1 MRTDGEGRLFLS
13 PVSGQL
19 LRRAAHA
26 YSEVASLPIFKL
38 TNNLILCCNRK
49 PNEKEISMKTHALH
63 QTIPAIILVA
73 IFLSISVF
81 PCVSHSQAAPDAIVQ
96 FSDRTLA
103 IIVRMDIAGANQQ
116 VPNII
121 ALKAMPEAEVLQIPK
136 AELAKI
142 TILGGGK
149 AGTDDLELPVITDL
163 TGLEHASQLTRLYLR
178 NQDVADIVPLAQ
190 LTELTTIDLWGN
202 HVVDVTPLSGLTKL
216 TSLDL
221 GGNSIIGNYIADI
234 TPLAQLTQLKELHV
248 ASEVTDITPVA
259 QLTQLTRLDL
269 GGNEIRDISPIAD
282 LTELT
287 ELDLGRNV
295 ISDVSPLAGL
305 TQLTLLFLGGNQ
317 IVHIT
322 SLTELTELT
331 YLDVGLN
338 QIADLAPVANF
349 KQLETL
355 NLSWNRISNLTPL
368 AELATALTE
377 LRLNQ
382 NEIQDITPIGGLVNL
397 EKLHLSDNVISDV
410 TPLGQLSAAL
420 LELDLRDNKIVNVSP
435 LASLVNLEALRLG
448 GNPITDTSPLSALL
462 NENPNVHI
470 DIEVDRMDESPG
482 ICRVGNVLAP
492 GESCTYPGTDAV
504 FSVLDN
510 GNASWNIPG
519 LTPLLAEV
527 VNQVVLGE
535 SINVSASIDDKDYH
549 FVANQVSGDTWEISE
564 IGDDVTA
571 QPEPPD
577 QPEQPGDGAPTLTIS
592 TVSPLTEDA
601 LGGGIV
607 TLTLGGGTFERSK
620 FTIGDAVTVSGIA
633 GVTIG
638 TFAIDRESDTVVT
651 VELTFDGNI
660 DTDGIL
666 TVSVEAGAIAEYDGP
681 PFTAQFPVSAV
692 TESVVASTPTPLTP
706 ETLDGSV
713 VTLTL
718 AGRIFERS
726 IFTIRDAVTVSG
738 ISGVSVGTF
747 DIDRESDTEVT
758 VELTFDGNL
767 DSDSTLTFTA
777 GAESIANYGGAA
789 LTADILVSTGTEMP
803 PAPLKGDVNGDDV
816 VNILDLVLVASV
828 LGEAGQ
834 DLNADV
840 NGDGFVNILDLV
852 LVAGA
857 LGNAAAAPS
866 AWYRDLEIATT
877 RTDVAQWLAQAQ
889 TLDLM
894 DATSLR
900 GVLFLEQLLAS
911 LTPKETALLP
921 NFPNPFNP
929 ETWIPYQLAE
939 DADVTLA
946 IYDSSGRMVRRLNL
960 GHRLAGYYADRGNA
974 AYWDGHNEYGEQVAS
989 GVYFYRLSAGAYS
1002 AMRKML
1008 IRK

>member
-1 MRTDGEGRLFLS
+1 
-13 PVSGQL
+13 
-19 LRRAAHA
+19 
-26 YSEVASLPIFKL
+26 
-38 TNNLILCCNRK
+38 
-49 PNEKEISMKTHALH
+49 MKTLASNR
-63 QTIPAIILVA
+63 TIPATILIA
-73 IFLSISVF
+73 IFLSLCVF
-81 PCVSHSQAAPDAIVQ
+81 PCVSHSQPAPDGIAQ

-103 IIVRMDIAGANQQ
+103 IIVRMDIAGANRQ

-149 AGTDDLELPVITDL
+149 TGTDDLGLPVITDL

-178 NQDVADIVPLAQ
+178 NQDVADIALLAH

-221 GGNSIIGNYIADI
+221 GGNSIIGNYIVDI
-234 TPLAQLTQLKELHV
+234 NPLAQLTQLRELHV
-248 ASEVTDITPVA
+248 ASEVTDITPVK

-269 GGNEIRDISPIAD
+269 GGNEIRDIRPVA
-282 LTELT
+282 ELSQLR
-287 ELDLGRNV
+287 ELDLGRNK
-295 ISDVSPLAGL
+295 ISDISPLAGL

-317 IVHIT
+317 IVDIKP
-322 SLTELTELT
+322 LTELTQLT
-331 YLDVGLN
+331 YLDVGVN
-338 QIADLAPVANF
+338 QIADLAPLAHL

-355 NLSWNRISNLTPL
+355 NLSRNKISNLTPL
-368 AELATALTE
+368 ADLAHRLKELNIS
-377 LRLNQ
+377 RNQ
-382 NEIQDITPIGGLVNL
+382 IQDITPLEALVNL
-397 EKLHLSDNVISDV
+397 EKLHLSDN
-410 TPLGQLSAAL
+410 Q
-420 LELDLRDNKIVNVSP
+420 IVEVSP
-435 LASLVNLEALRLG
+435 LASLVNLDELRLR
-448 GNPITDTSPLSALL
+448 GNPITDTSPLSALQ
-462 NENPNVHI
+462 NANPNI
-470 DIEVDRMDESPG
+470 DIDVIGEEG
-482 ICRVGNVLAP
+482 ACQVGDVLAP
-492 GESCTYPGTDAV
+492 GESCTYPGTEAV

-519 LTPLLAEV
+519 LPPLLAEV
-527 VNQVVLGE
+527 VNQVSLTDT
-535 SINVSASIDDKDYH
+535 INVSTTVDNKDYH
-549 FVANQVSGDTWEISE
+549 FVANQASGGSWEISE
-564 IGDDVTA
+564 IGDNVTA

-577 QPEQPGDGAPTLTIS
+577 QPEQPGDGTPTLTFS
-592 TVSPLTEDA
+592 TVSSLTEDT
-601 LGGGIV
+601 LGGSIV
-607 TLTLGGGTFERSK
+607 TLTLGGGTFERSR
-620 FTIGDAVTVSGIA
+620 FTIGNAVTVSGIA

-660 DTDGIL
+660 DIDGIL
-666 TVSVEAGAIAEYDGP
+666 TVSVEAGAIGEYDGP
-681 PFTAQFPVSAV
+681 PFTVQLPVSAV
-692 TESVVASTPTPLTP
+692 TESVAASTPAPLTP

-726 IFTIRDAVTVSG
+726 IFTIRDGVTASG
-738 ISGVSVGTF
+738 ISGVTVGTF

-758 VELTFDGNL
+758 VELTFDGNI
-767 DSDSTLTFTA
+767 DSDTTLTFTV
-777 GAESIANYGGAA
+777 GAEAIANYDGAA
-789 LTADILVSTGTEMP
+789 LTADIQVSAGTETP
-803 PAPLKGDVNGDDV
+803 PEPALLKGDVNGDGI

-834 DLNADV
+834 DLDADV
-840 NGDGFVNILDLV
+840 NGDGIVNILDLV

-857 LGNAAAAPS
+857 LGNVAAAPS

-877 RTDVAQWLAQAQ
+877 RTDVARWLAQAGE
-889 TLDLM
+889 LDLT
-894 DATSLR
+894 DATSQR
-900 GVLFLEQLLAS
+900 GILFLEQLLAV

-921 NFPNPFNP
+921 NYPNPFNP

-939 DADVTLA
+939 DSVVALA

-974 AYWDGHNEYGEQVAS
+974 AYWDGCNGYGEQVAS

-1002 AMRKML
+1002 ATRKML

>member
-1 MRTDGEGRLFLS
+1 LS
-13 PVSGQL
+13 
-19 LRRAAHA
+19 
-26 YSEVASLPIFKL
+26 
-38 TNNLILCCNRK
+38 
-49 PNEKEISMKTHALH
+49 
-63 QTIPAIILVA
+63 
-73 IFLSISVF
+73 
-81 PCVSHSQAAPDAIVQ
+81 
-96 FSDRTLA
+96 
-103 IIVRMDIAGANQQ
+103 
-116 VPNII
+116 
-121 ALKAMPEAEVLQIPK
+121 
-136 AELAKI
+136 
-142 TILGGGK
+142 
-149 AGTDDLELPVITDL
+149 
-163 TGLEHASQLTRLYLR
+163 
-178 NQDVADIVPLAQ
+178 
-190 LTELTTIDLWGN
+190 
-202 HVVDVTPLSGLTKL
+202 
-216 TSLDL
+216 
-221 GGNSIIGNYIADI
+221 
-234 TPLAQLTQLKELHV
+234 
-248 ASEVTDITPVA
+248 
-259 QLTQLTRLDL
+259 
-269 GGNEIRDISPIAD
+269 
-282 LTELT
+282 
-287 ELDLGRNV
+287 
-295 ISDVSPLAGL
+295 
-305 TQLTLLFLGGNQ
+305 LLFLGGNQ

-397 EKLHLSDNVISDV
+397 EKLHLSDNVISNV

-470 DIEVDRMDESPG
+470 DIEVDRIDESPG
-482 ICRVGNVLAP
+482 ICKVGNVLAP

-519 LTPLLAEV
+519 LPPLLAEV

-535 SINVSASIDDKDYH
+535 SVSVSATIDDKDYH

-592 TVSPLTEDA
+592 TVSPLTEDT
-601 LGGGIV
+601 LGGSIV

-638 TFAIDRESDTVVT
+638 TFAIGRESDTVVT

-681 PFTAQFPVSAV
+681 PFTAQLPVSTV

-726 IFTIRDAVTVSG
+726 IFTIRDAVTVTG

-758 VELTFDGNL
+758 VELSFDG
-767 DSDSTLTFTA
+767 SITTVSTLTFTA
-777 GAESIANYGGAA
+777 GAEAIANYDGAA
-789 LTADILVSTGTEMP
+789 LTADIEVSTGTEMP

-866 AWYRDLEIATT
+866 AWYRDLERDFHGNSIAFAIHSLDPSLST
-877 RTDVAQWLAQAQ
+877 RLIAPTRMDVRQWLAQAQ

-921 NFPNPFNP
+921 NYPNPFNP

-939 DADVTLA
+939 DATVTLT

-960 GHRLAGYYADRGNA
+960 GHRLAGYYADKGNA

>member
-1 MRTDGEGRLFLS
+1 
-13 PVSGQL
+13 
-19 LRRAAHA
+19 
-26 YSEVASLPIFKL
+26 
-38 TNNLILCCNRK
+38 
-49 PNEKEISMKTHALH
+49 MKTHALH
-63 QTIPAIILVA
+63 RTVPAIILMTV
-73 IFLSISVF
+73 FFSICII
-81 PCVSHSQAAPDAIVQ
+81 PCVSHSQPAPDGIAQ

-178 NQDVADIVPLAQ
+178 NQDVADIALLTH

-234 TPLAQLTQLKELHV
+234 TPLAQLTQLRELHV
-248 ASEVTDITPVA
+248 ASEVTDITPVK

-295 ISDVSPLAGL
+295 ISDISPLAGL

-322 SLTELTELT
+322 PLTELTELT
-331 YLDVGLN
+331 YLDLGLN
-338 QIADLAPVANF
+338 QIVDLAPVAHL

-368 AELATALTE
+368 AELAHRLKE
-377 LRLNQ
+377 LNISRNQ
-382 NEIQDITPIGGLVNL
+382 IQDITP
-397 EKLHLSDNVISDV
+397 
-410 TPLGQLSAAL
+410 
-420 LELDLRDNKIVNVSP
+420 
-435 LASLVNLEALRLG
+435 LAGLVNLEALRLG
-448 GNPITDTSPLSALL
+448 ENPITDTSPLVALL

-519 LTPLLAEV
+519 LPPLLAEV

-535 SINVSASIDDKDYH
+535 SVSVSATIDDKDYH
-549 FVANQVSGDTWEISE
+549 FVANQVSGGSWEIIE

-571 QPEPPD
+571 QPETPE
-577 QPEQPGDGAPTLTIS
+577 QPEQPGDGAPMLTIS
-592 TVSPLTEDA
+592 TASPLTEDA
-601 LGGGIV
+601 LGGSIV

-660 DTDGIL
+660 DIDGIL

-681 PFTAQFPVSAV
+681 PFSAQLPVSAV
-692 TESVVASTPTPLTP
+692 TESIIASTPTPLTP

-726 IFTIRDAVTVSG
+726 IFTIRDGVTVSG

-747 DIDRESDTEVT
+747 DIDRESDTVVT
-758 VELTFDGNL
+758 VELTFDGNI

-777 GAESIANYGGAA
+777 GAEAIASYDGPA
-789 LTADILVSTGTEMP
+789 LTADIPVSTGTETP
-803 PAPLKGDVNGDDV
+803 PEPAPLKGDVNGDDV

-866 AWYRDLEIATT
+866 AWYRDLQIATT
-877 RTDVAQWLAQAQ
+877 RTDVARWLAQAGE
-889 TLDLM
+889 LDLT
-894 DATSLR
+894 DPVLR
-900 GVLFLEQLLAS
+900 EGVLFLEQLLAA
-911 LTPKETALLP
+911 LTPRDTALLP
-921 NFPNPFNP
+921 NYPNPFNP
-929 ETWIPYQLAE
+929 ETWIPYELAQ
-939 DADVTLA
+939 DAEVTLT
-946 IYDSSGRMVRRLNL
+946 IFNTHGVMVRRLDL

-974 AYWDGHNEYGEQVAS
+974 AYWDGCNGYGEQVAS

-1002 AMRKML
+1002 AVRRML

>member
-1 MRTDGEGRLFLS
+1 
-13 PVSGQL
+13 
-19 LRRAAHA
+19 
-26 YSEVASLPIFKL
+26 
-38 TNNLILCCNRK
+38 
-49 PNEKEISMKTHALH
+49 MKTHALN
-63 QTIPAIILVA
+63 QTIPAIVLMT
-73 IFLSISVF
+73 IFFSICMF
-81 PCVSHSQAAPDAIVQ
+81 PCGGHAQPEPDAIAQ

-103 IIVRMDIAGANQQ
+103 IMVRIDIAIQNLQA
-116 VPNII
+116 PNLS

-136 AELAKI
+136 AELAELR
-142 TILGGGK
+142 ILAAGKGGG
-149 AGTDDLELPVITDL
+149 DDLGLPVITDL
-163 TGLEHASQLTRLYLR
+163 TGLEHAAQLTRLYLR
-178 NQDVADIVPLAQ
+178 NQDVADIALLTH

-202 HVVDVTPLSGLTKL
+202 HVVDVTPLSGLTNL

-221 GGNSIIGNYIADI
+221 GGNSIIGNYITDI
-234 TPLAQLTQLKELHV
+234 APLAQLTQLRELHV
-248 ASEVTDITPVA
+248 ASEVTDIKPVE

-269 GGNEIRDISPIAD
+269 GGNEISDISPIAD

-287 ELDLGRNV
+287 ELDLGGNV
-295 ISDVSPLAGL
+295 ISDLSSLAGL

-317 IVHIT
+317 IVNIT
-322 SLTELTELT
+322 PLTELTELT

-338 QIADLAPVANF
+338 QIADLAPVENF

-355 NLSWNRISNLTPL
+355 NLSWNKISNLVPL
-368 AELATALTE
+368 ADLAHRLKELNIS
-377 LRLNQ
+377 RNQ
-382 NEIQDITPIGGLVNL
+382 IQDITPLAALVNL
-397 EKLHLSDNVISDV
+397 EKLRLSDNEISDV

-420 LELDLRDNKIVNVSP
+420 LELDLRDNQIVDVSP
-435 LASLVNLEALRLG
+435 LASLVNLEALHLG
-448 GNPITDTSPLSALL
+448 GNPIADTSPLRALL
-462 NENPNVHI
+462 NANPNIYI
-470 DIEVDRMDESPG
+470 DIDVIGEEG
-482 ICRVGNVLAP
+482 ACQVGNVLAP

-519 LTPLLAEV
+519 LPPLLAEV

-535 SINVSASIDDKDYH
+535 SVSVSATIDNKDYH
-549 FVANQVSGDTWEISE
+549 FVANQVSSGSWEISE

-577 QPEQPGDGAPTLTIS
+577 KPEQPRDEAPTLTIS
-592 TVSPLTEDA
+592 TASPLTEDA
-601 LGGGIV
+601 LGGSIV

-620 FTIGDAVTVSGIA
+620 FTIGDAVTLSGIA

-666 TVSVEAGAIAEYDGP
+666 AVSVEAGAIAEYDGP
-681 PFTAQFPVSAV
+681 PFSAQLPVSAV
-692 TESVVASTPTPLTP
+692 TESIIASTPTPLTP
-706 ETLDGSV
+706 ETLDRSV

-726 IFTIRDAVTVSG
+726 IFTIRDGVTVSG
-738 ISGVSVGTF
+738 ISGVTVGTF

-767 DSDSTLTFTA
+767 DSDSTLTFTV
-777 GAESIANYGGAA
+777 GAAAIANYGGAA
-789 LTADILVSTGTEMP
+789 LTADIQVSTGAETPPE

-929 ETWIPYQLAE
+929 ETWIPYQLTE
-939 DADVTLA
+939 DTAVTLT
-946 IYDSSGRMVRRLNL
+946 IYDTGGIIVRRLDI
-960 GHRLAGYYADRGNA
+960 GYRLAGYYADRGKA
-974 AYWDGHNEYGEQVAS
+974 AYWDGCNGFGEQVAS
-989 GVYFYRLSAGAYS
+989 GVYFYHLSAGDYS
-1002 AMRKML
+1002 AARKML

>member
-1 MRTDGEGRLFLS
+1 
-13 PVSGQL
+13 
-19 LRRAAHA
+19 
-26 YSEVASLPIFKL
+26 
-38 TNNLILCCNRK
+38 
-49 PNEKEISMKTHALH
+49 MKTQALNR
-63 QTIPAIILVA
+63 TVPAIILIA
-73 IFLSISVF
+73 IFLSLCVF
-81 PCVSHSQAAPDAIVQ
+81 PCTGHSQAAPDAIVQ

-103 IIVRMDIAGANQQ
+103 ILVRIDIAIENLQA
-116 VPNII
+116 PDLI

-136 AELAKI
+136 AEIAEL
-142 TILGGGK
+142 TILAAGK
-149 AGTDDLELPVITDL
+149 GAGDDLGLPVITDV
-163 TGLEHASQLTRLYLR
+163 TGLEHAAQLTRLYLR
-178 NQDVADIVPLAQ
+178 GQDVADIAPLAQ

-202 HVVDVTPLSGLTKL
+202 HVVDVMPLSELTKL

-234 TPLAQLTQLKELHV
+234 TTLAQLTQLKELHV

-269 GGNEIRDISPIAD
+269 GGNEIRDISPITD
-282 LTELT
+282 LTELS

-295 ISDVSPLAGL
+295 ISDISPLAGL

-322 SLTELTELT
+322 PLTELTELT
-331 YLDVGLN
+331 YLDLGVN
-338 QIADLAPVANF
+338 QIADLNPLTHLN
-349 KQLETL
+349 QLATL
-355 NLSWNRISNLTPL
+355 NVSWNKISDLAPL
-368 AELATALTE
+368 ATLADALTE
-377 LRLNQ
+377 LLLNH
-382 NEIQDITPIGGLVNL
+382 NDIQDITTLEGFVNL

-435 LASLVNLEALRLG
+435 LASLANLEALRLG
-448 GNPITDTSPLSALL
+448 GNPITDTTPLSALL
-462 NENPNVHI
+462 SENPNVHI

-519 LTPLLAEV
+519 LPPLLAEV

-535 SINVSASIDDKDYH
+535 SVSVSATIDNKDYH
-549 FVANQVSGDTWEISE
+549 FVANQVSDDSWEISE

-577 QPEQPGDGAPTLTIS
+577 KPEQPGDGAPMLTIS
-592 TVSPLTEDA
+592 TASPLTEDA
-601 LGGGIV
+601 LGGSIV

-620 FTIGDAVTVSGIA
+620 FTIGDAVTLSGIA

-651 VELTFDGNI
+651 VELTFDGNV

-692 TESVVASTPTPLTP
+692 TESVVASTPTPLTS

-789 LTADILVSTGTEMP
+789 LTADILVSTGTETP
-803 PAPLKGDVNGDDV
+803 PEPAPLKGDVNGDDV

-877 RTDVAQWLAQAQ
+877 RTDVARWLAQAQ

-921 NFPNPFNP
+921 NFPNPFNL

-974 AYWDGHNEYGEQVAS
+974 AYWDGHNEYGEQVTS
-989 GVYFYRLSAGAYS
+989 GVYFYHLSAGGYS

>member
-1 MRTDGEGRLFLS
+1 
-13 PVSGQL
+13 
-19 LRRAAHA
+19 
-26 YSEVASLPIFKL
+26 
-38 TNNLILCCNRK
+38 
-49 PNEKEISMKTHALH
+49 MKTLASN

-81 PCVSHSQAAPDAIVQ
+81 PCVSHSQDATDGIAQ

-103 IIVRMDIAGANQQ
+103 IIVRMDIASANRQ

-178 NQDVADIVPLAQ
+178 NQDVADIALLAH

-202 HVVDVTPLSGLTKL
+202 HVADVAPLSGLTKL

-248 ASEVTDITPVA
+248 ASEVTDITPVK

-269 GGNEIRDISPIAD
+269 GGNEISDISPIAD

-287 ELDLGRNV
+287 ELDLGRNE
-295 ISDVSPLAGL
+295 ISDIGPLAGL

-317 IVHIT
+317 IVDIT
-322 SLTELTELT
+322 PLTKLTELTN
-331 YLDVGLN
+331 LDVGLN
-338 QIADLAPVANF
+338 QIADLAPVAHL

-355 NLSWNRISNLTPL
+355 SLSWNRISNLAPL
-368 AELATALTE
+368 AELAHRLKE
-377 LRLNQ
+377 LNISRNQ
-382 NEIQDITPIGGLVNL
+382 IQDITPLAGLVNL

-435 LASLVNLEALRLG
+435 LANLVNLEALRLG

-462 NENPNVHI
+462 NENPNVRI
-470 DIEVDRMDESPG
+470 DIEVDRIDEDSG
-482 ICRVGNVLAP
+482 ICRVGDVLAP
-492 GESCTYPGTDAV
+492 GETCTYPGTDAV

-510 GNASWNIPG
+510 GNANWNIAG
-519 LTPLLAEV
+519 LPPPLAEV
-527 VNQVVLGE
+527 FNQVALGE
-535 SINVSASIDDKDYH
+535 SISVSATINDKDYH
-549 FVANQVSGDTWEISE
+549 FVANQVSGGSWEISE

-571 QPEPPD
+571 QPETPE
-577 QPEQPGDGAPTLTIS
+577 QPEQPGDEALMLTIS
-592 TVSPLTEDA
+592 TVSALTEDT
-601 LGGGIV
+601 LGGSIV
-607 TLTLGGGTFERSK
+607 TLTLGGRTFERSR
-620 FTIGDAVTVSGIA
+620 FTIGNAVTVSGIS
-633 GVTIG
+633 GVTID

-660 DTDGIL
+660 NIDGIL

-681 PFTAQFPVSAV
+681 PFSAQLPVSAV
-692 TESVVASTPTPLTP
+692 TESVAASTQAPLTP

-726 IFTIRDAVTVSG
+726 IFTIRDGVTVSG

-747 DIDRESDTEVT
+747 DIDRESDTVVT
-758 VELTFDGNL
+758 VELTFDGNI
-767 DSDSTLTFTA
+767 DSDSTLTFTV
-777 GAESIANYGGAA
+777 GAEAIANYDGAA
-789 LTADILVSTGTEMP
+789 LTADIQVSTGTETP
-803 PAPLKGDVNGDDV
+803 PEPAPLKGDVNGDGI

-834 DLNADV
+834 DLNTDV

-866 AWYRDLEIATT
+866 AWYRDLQIATT
-877 RTDVAQWLAQAQ
+877 RTDVARWLAQAGE
-889 TLDLM
+889 LDLT
-894 DATSLR
+894 DATSQR
-900 GVLFLEQLLAS
+900 GILFLEQLLAV
-911 LTPKETALLP
+911 LTPKGTALLP
-921 NFPNPFNP
+921 NYPNPFNP

-939 DADVTLA
+939 DSVVALA

-974 AYWDGHNEYGEQVAS
+974 AYWDGCNGYGEQVAS

-1002 AMRKML
+1002 ATRKML